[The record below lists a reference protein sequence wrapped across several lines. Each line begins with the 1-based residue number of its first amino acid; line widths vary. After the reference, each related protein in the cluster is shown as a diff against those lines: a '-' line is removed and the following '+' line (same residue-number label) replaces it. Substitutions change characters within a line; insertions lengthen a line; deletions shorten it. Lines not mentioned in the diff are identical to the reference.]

1 MLEAR
6 SIHVTSSDG
15 GVALD
20 DVSVF
25 VHPGEVVAVVGPNG
39 SGKSTLLRALAGLV
53 AVRSG
58 VVLLNGDVV
67 TGLPTHR
74 RVGRGMA
81 YAPERGRVVDALSV
95 RDNLLAGAWLRRD
108 REAVARDLHR
118 VLERFPPLQGTL
130 RSAAARL
137 TGAERQMLALGRAL
151 LSAPRV
157 LLLDEPFLGLD
168 PGARGIVL
176 KVIRDLRTE
185 GVAILLTAHGVPDAR
200 EIADRAYALWAG
212 RVVFAGSAAA
222 LETASAVREMYA

>member
-20 DVSVF
+20 DVGVF

-58 VVLLNGDVV
+58 VVLLNGEVV

-81 YAPERGRVVDALSV
+81 YAPERGLVDALSV

-176 KVIRDLRTE
+176 KVIRELRTE
-185 GVAILLTAHGVPDAR
+185 GVAILLTAHDTPDAR

-222 LETASAVREMYA
+222 LETASAVREMYD